1 MNFFNKYIAH
11 ISIIV
16 FFGVTIFVSSWLI
29 NNPQESY
36 PIPLIL
42 YFIPDIIGWYGF
54 FILIGIIAGALSVGA
69 VGLLQ
74 DSLIQYKEKD
84 KWETLIEENKE
95 TLDPFVKCLFTARKD
110 GCENFEYEGKTYITS
125 KVLEIYIK
133 ELSKK

>member
-1 MNFFNKYIAH
+1 MNFFSKYIVH

-54 FILIGIIAGALSVGA
+54 FILIGIIAGALSVGVVA
-69 VGLLQ
+69 LLQ
-74 DSLIQYKEKD
+74 ESLIAYKVKD
-84 KWETLIEENKE
+84 EWETFIEENKE
-95 TLDPFVKCLFTARKD
+95 NLDPFVKSLFTAHKD
-110 GCENFEYEGKTYITS
+110 GRENFEDDGKTYNTS

-133 ELSKK
+133 ELSNK

>member
-1 MNFFNKYIAH
+1 MNFFNKYIVH

-84 KWETLIEENKE
+84 KWETFIEENKE
-95 TLDPFVKCLFTARKD
+95 TLDPFVKCLLTAHKD
-110 GCENFEYEGKTYITS
+110 GCENFEYDGKTYITS

>member
-1 MNFFNKYIAH
+1 MNFFNKYIVH

-84 KWETLIEENKE
+84 KWETYIEEKRPLTHLLSVYLQHIKMGAKILNMTEKP
-95 TLDPFVKCLFTARKD
+95 TLHQKF
-110 GCENFEYEGKTYITS
+110 
-125 KVLEIYIK
+125 
-133 ELSKK
+133 